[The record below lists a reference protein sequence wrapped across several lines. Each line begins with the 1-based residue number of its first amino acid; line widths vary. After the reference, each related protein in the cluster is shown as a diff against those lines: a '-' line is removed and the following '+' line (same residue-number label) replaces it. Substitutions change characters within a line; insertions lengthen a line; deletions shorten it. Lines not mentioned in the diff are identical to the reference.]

1 MLEACVVRGVRER
14 LPEDGVTYQA
24 AADPSGGRR
33 DAFTVALGHQVGD
46 RIVVDVVRD
55 WAAPF
60 NPSGVVAE
68 AADLCRRYRV
78 HALVGDNFGAEWIVE
93 PFRQHGITYRGA
105 ALDRSRLYL
114 ELLPIVNTQGI
125 ALPDLAPLLREL
137 RGLERRRGVSGRD
150 RIVPSPHEHD
160 DRAVSVAG
168 LAAGFLVRGQRGFEG
183 WRPYAP
189 EPGPVRPVTQVEV
202 IERAW
207 HLCPTPG
214 CGWQTL
220 AGPVD
225 PATCPACLSFA
236 KTASDSFDDDPCSC
250 HERTHARTSEVA
262 GPTQGQSAASD
273 YRPRHPETVDVGVG
287 PNGAGRIAWGVA
299 GQWRQSGRAMRDQAA
314 CRT

>member
-114 ELLPIVNTQGI
+114 ELLPIVNT
-125 ALPDLAPLLREL
+125 
-137 RGLERRRGVSGRD
+137 
-150 RIVPSPHEHD
+150 
-160 DRAVSVAG
+160 
-168 LAAGFLVRGQRGFEG
+168 
-183 WRPYAP
+183 
-189 EPGPVRPVTQVEV
+189 
-202 IERAW
+202 
-207 HLCPTPG
+207 
-214 CGWQTL
+214 L
-220 AGPVD
+220 AGPR
-225 PATCPACLSFA
+225 
-236 KTASDSFDDDPCSC
+236 TASP
-250 HERTHARTSEVA
+250 RTPGPRTTPGRVGSRSHRALAARA
-262 GPTQGQSAASD
+262 R
-273 YRPRHPETVDVGVG
+273 RPRRVGRG
-287 PNGAGRIAWGVA
+287 TRGGLP
-299 GQWRQSGRAMRDQAA
+299 
-314 CRT
+314 RTRPTGF